1 VSAGEF
7 RVGRLRMS
15 RPAAGAAAATVAF
28 IALSAWWLAV
38 DKRTPGGGD
47 PADHLTTALRIGD
60 LLRAGDLG
68 GIFDVGFDP
77 DTDRFY
83 PPLVQLIGGIAP
95 ALHLEPI
102 QDWGELAVNLVFA
115 PMLAAGTYLVGRR
128 VYGPTAGLLA
138 AIFAL
143 GTPMVLSLFH
153 VFLLDAPLAATVAIA
168 LAALLASERFTARR
182 ASVIA
187 GALVGLAMLVKTI
200 APLYLAGPVLV
211 MLVAGG
217 WRQWRNLALA
227 AAAFLIVAGPYYLAH
242 LNEVVDVG
250 EASTVGGEI
259 GATGTAFDRDA
270 RISFDNLTWYAW
282 AAINDQYFVP
292 LLALFAV
299 GFVAAFREMRRRAGV
314 PELLAG
320 IVITYLAL
328 PVVLSLR
335 DPRYTLPLV
344 AFVAV
349 IATGWITTTARTA
362 FRRIGLA
369 VLGIAV
375 AANVAVSI
383 TGKIPVVRPE
393 TPGTNFEFGID
404 PGSFTILDDT
414 GYWVGPPET
423 NPLWRDLF
431 EAADRD
437 GLDTLRLYTRQQ
449 PLFWGVDYKGLDV
462 FGVPYGVRE
471 VTVNAPRPW
480 PAAELHVTI
489 WTDDAEYVGRRGFPE
504 PCGHIDEGAGLLTGE
519 PVTTSVLVER
529 QTAGGYERWCD
540 F

>member
-1 VSAGEF
+1 
-7 RVGRLRMS
+7 MS
-15 RPAAGAAAATVAF
+15 RPAAGAAVATFAF
-28 IALSAWWLAV
+28 IALSVWWLAV

-47 PADHLTTALRIGD
+47 PADPLATALRIGD

-68 GIFDVGFDP
+68 GIFDVGYDP
-77 DTDRFY
+77 NTDRFY
-83 PPLVQLIGGIAP
+83 PPLVQLVGGIAP

-102 QDWGELAVNLVFA
+102 QDWGEVAINLVFV
-115 PMLAAGTYLVGRR
+115 PMLAAGTYLVGKR

-138 AIFAL
+138 AVFAL

-168 LAALLASERFTARR
+168 LAALIASERFYDRR

-187 GALVGLAMLVKTI
+187 GALIGLAMLVKTI
-200 APLYLAGPVLV
+200 APLYLAGPILV
-211 MLVAGG
+211 MLLGGG
-217 WRQWRNLALA
+217 WRQWRNLAFA
-227 AAAFLIVAGPYYLAH
+227 AAALLVVAGPYYLAH

-250 EASTVGGEI
+250 EASTVGSEI

-270 RISFDNLTWYAW
+270 RISVDNLTWYGW
-282 AAINDQYFVP
+282 AAINEQYFVP

-299 GFVAAFREMRRRAGV
+299 GFVAALRELRTRAGV
-314 PELLAG
+314 SELLAG
-320 IVITYLAL
+320 IVVTYFAL

-344 AFVAV
+344 VFVAV
-349 IATGWITTTARTA
+349 IATGWIATTPRAV

-369 VLGIAV
+369 VLGVAV

-383 TGKIPVVRPE
+383 TGRIPVLRLE
-393 TPGTNFEFGID
+393 APGTNFEFGID

-431 EAADRD
+431 AAAERN
-437 GLDTLRLYTRQQ
+437 GLDTMRLYTRQQ

-480 PAAELHVTI
+480 PAADVHVTI
-489 WTDDAEYVGRRGFPE
+489 WTDDAEFVGRRGFAE
-504 PCGHIDEGAGLLTGE
+504 PCGHIEEGASLLNGE
-519 PVTTSVLVER
+519 PVNTSVLVER
-529 QTAGGYERWCD
+529 RTAGGYVRWCE